1 MVEAVEVQLLGS
13 NATVTAKYVVMTNRG
28 SLESTELMENLG
40 WVPVEH
46 LKRTLSSIVCIQM
59 GMVLMQS

>member
-1 MVEAVEVQLLGS
+1 MEVVEVQLLGS
-13 NATVTAKYVVMTNRG
+13 NAIVTAKYVAMTNHG
-28 SLESTELMENLG
+28 SLESTELVENLE

-59 GMVLMQS
+59 GRVLMQS